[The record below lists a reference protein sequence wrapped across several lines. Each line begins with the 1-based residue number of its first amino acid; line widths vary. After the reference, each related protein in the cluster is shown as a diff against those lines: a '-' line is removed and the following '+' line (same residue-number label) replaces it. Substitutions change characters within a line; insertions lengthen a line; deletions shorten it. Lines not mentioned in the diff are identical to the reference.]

1 MEGLTA
7 QIALDGAAFAFD
19 RLYSYIIP
27 PELQRE
33 AAAGMRVTVPF
44 GKGNLKKQ
52 GMIFRIEA
60 AELKGLKSILS
71 LTDKAPVLS
80 GEMLALCEYM
90 RENYFCTYYE
100 AVRAALPAGLCFKL
114 TSFYSANEEFSLFS
128 SLNGTE
134 KEIFD
139 YLKAKGEKDSESLKR
154 KFGVT
159 GEFLDCLSEKQAL
172 ILSREPKRRIN
183 DANEKWVRLA
193 VAYDELDSLKLTKR
207 QREIAELV
215 SGTDGISV
223 KEIRYFTGVSQSV
236 IDGLISREL
245 LISFEKRV
253 FRTEGKNIAV
263 ADNPEITLTD
273 EQQAAFD
280 GLISKYNE
288 QNGNISLLYGITG
301 SGKTQVFLKLVD
313 EVSAKGRGVIVMVP
327 EIALTPQMLKIFTE
341 RYGDKVAVFHS
352 AMSQGARLDEWER
365 VKSGKALIALGTRS
379 AVFAP
384 FENLGLIIID
394 EEQEHTYKSEQSP
407 RFHARELAVFRTR
420 YNKGLLCLASATPS
434 VESFTAAKQGKY
446 SLFKLTSRF
455 GGAVLPKVE
464 TVDMKKEILGGN
476 SSPVSRRLYEA
487 VNETLDNKKQVILL
501 LNRRGH
507 NTYISCPGC
516 GYVMTCPNCSIS
528 LTYHSANHRLMCHY
542 CGYSASAD
550 TKCPQCGNEHMKFL
564 GAGTQRLE
572 EEIKKLFPKA
582 RVLRVDADSTL
593 ARESYSE
600 YLNAFAAGEYDILLG
615 TQMVAKGLDF
625 PNVTLVGVLGADSA
639 AFSEDYKSFE
649 RTFSLLTQVVGRA
662 GRGESKGLAIVQS
675 INPDS
680 ELIGLAARQDYEGFY
695 ESEIMTRKLM
705 IYPPYCDICV
715 VQARAG
721 ERKNAE
727 TAINGI
733 FGKIKK
739 ILKCEYADVKL
750 IILGPAPAAV
760 PVVNGK
766 YRYRMIIKCKN
777 GKRFREMLR
786 TALEI
791 KRLPDTAVIADIN
804 PDTVI

>member
-1 MEGLTA
+1 MTGAVA
-7 QIALDGAAFAFD
+7 QVALDGAAFAFD

-27 PELQRE
+27 PELQSK

-52 GMIFRIEA
+52 GMIFRIA
-60 AELKGLKSILS
+60 SAELKGLKAIYS
-71 LTDKAPVLS
+71 LTDKSPVLN
-80 GEMLALCEYM
+80 GEMLCLCEYM
-90 RENYFCTYYE
+90 RENCFCTYYE
-100 AVRAALPAGLCFKL
+100 AVRAALPMGMSFKL
-114 TSFYSANEEFSLFS
+114 TSYYSANEEFSS
-128 SLNGTE
+128 MSLLDGTE
-134 KEIFD
+134 REIFE
-139 YLKAKGEKDSESLKR
+139 YLKAKGEKDLDSLKR

-159 GEFLDCLSEKQAL
+159 AELLDGLCEKQAL
-172 ILSREPKRRIN
+172 ILSREPKRKVN

-193 VAYDELDSLKLTKR
+193 FSYDELVNLKLTKR
-207 QREIAELV
+207 QREVCELV

-223 KEIRYFTGVSQSV
+223 KEIKYFTGVSQSV

-245 LISFEKRV
+245 LICFEKRV
-253 FRTEGKNIAV
+253 FRTDRKMQTSLKNT
-263 ADNPEITLTD
+263 EITLTD

-288 QNGNISLLYGITG
+288 QSGNISLLYGITG
-301 SGKTQVFLKLVD
+301 SGKTQVFLRLAD
-313 EVSAKGRGVIVMVP
+313 EVSAEGRGVIVMVP

-365 VKSGKALIALGTRS
+365 VRSGKALIALGTRS

-384 FENLGLIIID
+384 FADLGLIIID

-407 RFHARELAVFRTR
+407 RFHARELAAFRTR

-446 SLFKLTSRF
+446 SLFKLSNRY

-464 TVDMKKEILGGN
+464 TVDMKKEILSGN

-507 NTYISCPGC
+507 NTYISCPNC

-528 LTYHSANHRLMCHY
+528 LTYHSANHRMMCHY
-542 CGYSASAD
+542 CGYSVSAD
-550 TKCPQCGNEHMKFL
+550 TKCPECGNSHMKFL
-564 GAGTQRLE
+564 GAGTQKLE
-572 EEIKKLFPKA
+572 EEIKNLFPKA

-600 YLNAFAAGEYDILLG
+600 YLTAFANGEYDILLG

-639 AFSEDYKSFE
+639 AFSEDFRSFE

-662 GRGESKGLAIVQS
+662 GRGESAGLAIVQS

-680 ELIGLAARQDYEGFY
+680 ELIGLAAKQDYEGFY

-705 IYPPYCDICV
+705 IYPPYCDICIV
-715 VQARAG
+715 GARSG

-727 TAINGI
+727 TAVNGI
-733 FGKIKK
+733 FSNIKEM
-739 ILKCEYADVKL
+739 LKDEYADVKL
-750 IILGPAPAAV
+750 IILGPAPASV
-760 PVVNGK
+760 PIVNGK

-777 GKRFREMLR
+777 NKRFREMLR

>member
-1 MEGLTA
+1 MTGAVA
-7 QIALDGAAFAFD
+7 QVALDGAAFAFD

-27 PELQRE
+27 PELQSK

-52 GMIFRIEA
+52 GMIFRIVS
-60 AELKGLKSILS
+60 AELKGLKAIYS
-71 LTDKAPVLS
+71 LTDKSPVLN
-80 GEMLALCEYM
+80 GEMLCLCEYM
-90 RENYFCTYYE
+90 RENCFCTYYE
-100 AVRAALPAGLCFKL
+100 AVRAALPMGMSFKL
-114 TSFYSANEEFSLFS
+114 ISYYSANEEFSS
-128 SLNGTE
+128 MSLLDGTE
-134 KEIFD
+134 REIFE
-139 YLKAKGEKDSESLKR
+139 YLKAKGEKDLDSLKR

-159 GEFLDCLSEKQAL
+159 AELLDGLCEKQAL
-172 ILSREPKRRIN
+172 ILSREPKRKIN

-193 VAYDELDSLKLTKR
+193 FSYDELVNLKLTKR
-207 QREIAELV
+207 QREVCELV

-223 KEIRYFTGVSQSV
+223 KEIKYFTGVSQSV

-245 LISFEKRV
+245 LICFEKRV
-253 FRTEGKNIAV
+253 FRTDRKMQTALKNT
-263 ADNPEITLTD
+263 EITLTD

-288 QNGNISLLYGITG
+288 QSGNISLLYGITG
-301 SGKTQVFLKLVD
+301 SGKTQVFLRLAD
-313 EVSAKGRGVIVMVP
+313 EVSAEGRGVIVMVP

-365 VKSGKALIALGTRS
+365 VRSGKALIALGTRS

-384 FENLGLIIID
+384 FADLGLIIID

-407 RFHARELAVFRTR
+407 RFHARELAAFRTR

-446 SLFKLTSRF
+446 SLFKLTNRY

-507 NTYISCPGC
+507 NTYISCPNC

-528 LTYHSANHRLMCHY
+528 LTYHSANHRMMCHY
-542 CGYSASAD
+542 CGYSVSAD
-550 TKCPQCGNEHMKFL
+550 TKCPECGNSHMKFL
-564 GAGTQRLE
+564 GAGTQKLE
-572 EEIKKLFPKA
+572 EEIKNLFPKA

-600 YLNAFAAGEYDILLG
+600 YLTAFANGEYDILLG

-639 AFSEDYKSFE
+639 AFSEDFRSFE

-662 GRGESKGLAIVQS
+662 GRGESAGLAIVQS

-680 ELIGLAARQDYEGFY
+680 ELIGLAAKQDYEGFY

-727 TAINGI
+727 TAVNGI
-733 FGKIKK
+733 FSNIKEM
-739 ILKCEYADVKL
+739 LKDEYADVKL
-750 IILGPAPAAV
+750 IILGPAPASV
-760 PVVNGK
+760 PIVNGK

-777 GKRFREMLR
+777 NKRFREMLR

>member
-7 QIALDGAAFAFD
+7 QIALDGATFAFD
-19 RLYSYIIP
+19 RLYTYIIP
-27 PELQRE
+27 PEFHER
-33 AAAGMRVTVPF
+33 AAPGMRVTVPF
-44 GKGNLKKQ
+44 GKGNVKKQ
-52 GMIFRIEA
+52 GMIFSLET
-60 AELKGLKSILS
+60 AELKGLKPILS
-71 LTDKAPVLS
+71 LTDKSPVLS
-80 GEMLALCEYM
+80 SEMLALCEYM
-90 RENYFCTYYE
+90 RENCFCTYYE
-100 AVRAALPAGLCFKL
+100 AVHAALPTGLSFKL
-114 TSFYSANEEFSLFS
+114 ISFYSANEEFSLLS
-128 SLNGTE
+128 SLNSTE
-134 KEIFD
+134 KEILD
-139 YLKAKGEKDSESLKR
+139 YLKIKGEKDSGSLKR

-159 GEFLDCLSEKQAL
+159 DDFLLSMSERQVL
-172 ILSREPKRRIN
+172 VLSREPKRRIN

-193 VAYDELDSLKLTKR
+193 VPFDELESLKLTKR

-223 KEIRYFTGVSQSV
+223 KEIKYFTGVSQSV
-236 IDGLISREL
+236 IDGLINRYV
-245 LISFEKRV
+245 LISYEKRV
-253 FRTEGKNIAV
+253 FRTVGENKGVTDSTEIA
-263 ADNPEITLTD
+263 LTD

-280 GLISKYNE
+280 GLVSKYNE

-301 SGKTQVFLKLVD
+301 SGKTKVFLKLVD

-327 EIALTPQMLKIFTE
+327 EIALTPQMLRIFTE
-341 RYGDKVAVFHS
+341 RYGNKVAVFHS

-365 VKSGKALIALGTRS
+365 VRSGKALIALGTRS

-384 FENLGLIIID
+384 FSNLGLIIID
-394 EEQEHTYKSEQSP
+394 EEQEHTYKSEQPP
-407 RFHARELAVFRTR
+407 RFHARELAAFRTK

-434 VESFTAAKQGKY
+434 VESFTAAIKGKY
-446 SLFKLTSRF
+446 SLFKLTKRY
-455 GGAVLPKVE
+455 GGAVLPEVE

-507 NTYISCPGC
+507 NTYISCPDC

-550 TKCPQCGNEHMKFL
+550 TKCPECGNEHMKFL

-582 RVLRVDADSTL
+582 KVLRVDADSTL

-639 AFSEDYKSFE
+639 AFSEDFRSFE

-680 ELIGLAARQDYEGFY
+680 ELIELAAKQDYEGFY
-695 ESEIMTRKLM
+695 ESEIMTRKVM

-715 VQARAG
+715 VLARSG

-727 TAINGI
+727 RAINGI
-733 FGKIKK
+733 FGKIKEM
-739 ILKCEYADVKL
+739 LNDEYADVKL
-750 IILGPAPAAV
+750 IILGPSPASV

-777 GKRFREMLR
+777 SKRFREMLR
-786 TALEI
+786 CSLNI

>member
-1 MEGLTA
+1 MTGPVA

-27 PELQRE
+27 PELQGK
-33 AAAGMRVTVPF
+33 ANVGMRVTVPF

-60 AELKGLKSILS
+60 AELKGLKAIFSV
-71 LTDKAPVLS
+71 TDKSPVLS

-90 RENYFCTYYE
+90 RDNYFCTYYE

-139 YLKAKGEKDSESLKR
+139 YLKAKGEKDSDSIKR
-154 KFGVT
+154 KFGVSS
-159 GEFLDCLSEKQAL
+159 EALDSLAEKQAL

-183 DANEKWVRLA
+183 DANEKWVRSA
-193 VAYDELDSLKLTKR
+193 VPYDELDGLKLTPR
-207 QREIAELV
+207 QRETAELV

-223 KEIRYFTGVSQSV
+223 KEVRYFTGVSQSV
-236 IDGLISREL
+236 IDGLISREVL
-245 LISFEKRV
+245 VSFEKRI
-253 FRTEGKNIAV
+253 FRTERKGRTALN
-263 ADNPEITLTD
+263 NNEITLTD

-288 QNGNISLLYGITG
+288 QKGNISLLYGITG
-301 SGKTQVFLKLVD
+301 SGKTQVFLRLAD

-327 EIALTPQMLKIFTE
+327 EIALTPQMLRIFTE

-352 AMSQGARLDEWER
+352 AMSQGARMDEWER
-365 VKSGKALIALGTRS
+365 VRSGKALIALGTRS

-384 FENLGLIIID
+384 FADLGLIIID

-407 RFHARELAVFRTR
+407 RFHARELAAFRTR

-446 SLFKLTSRF
+446 SLFKLTNRY

-487 VNETLDNKKQVILL
+487 VNETLDNKKQAILL

-507 NTYISCPGC
+507 NTYISCPEC

-542 CGYSASAD
+542 CGYSAAAD

-564 GAGTQRLE
+564 GAGTQKLE

-600 YLNAFAAGEYDILLG
+600 YLNAFGAGEYDILLG

-639 AFSEDYKSFE
+639 AFSEDFRSFE

-715 VQARAG
+715 VSTRSG

-733 FGKIKK
+733 FGKIKEM
-739 ILKCEYADVKL
+739 LKGEYADVKL

-777 GKRFREMLR
+777 SKRFREMLR
-786 TALEI
+786 LALEI
-791 KRLPDTAVIADIN
+791 KRLPDTAVIADMN

>member
-7 QIALDGAAFAFD
+7 QIALDGATFAFD
-19 RLYSYIIP
+19 RLYTYIIP
-27 PELQRE
+27 PELQE
-33 AAAGMRVTVPF
+33 KANIGMRVTVPF
-44 GKGNLKKQ
+44 GRGNLKKQ
-52 GMIFRIEA
+52 GMIFGLKTD
-60 AELKGLKSILS
+60 ELKGLKSILS
-71 LTDKAPVLS
+71 ITDKSPVLS
-80 GEMLALCEYM
+80 PEMLALCEYM

-100 AVRAALPAGLCFKL
+100 AVHAALPAGMSFKL
-114 TSFYSANEEFSLFS
+114 ISFYSANEEFSLLS
-128 SLNGTE
+128 SLDGTE

-139 YLKAKGEKDSESLKR
+139 YLKAKGEKDSDSLKR
-154 KFGVT
+154 RFGVT
-159 GEFLDCLSEKQAL
+159 DELLASMSEKQAL
-172 ILSREPKRRIN
+172 ILSREPKRRVG

-193 VAYDELDSLKLTKR
+193 VPYDELDSLTLTKR

-215 SGTDGISV
+215 GGTDGISV
-223 KEIRYFTGVSQSV
+223 KEIKYFTGVSQSV
-236 IDGLISREL
+236 IDGLISREVL
-245 LISFEKRV
+245 LCFEKRV
-253 FRTEGKNIAV
+253 FRTGRGNKAV
-263 ADNPEITLTD
+263 TDNSEIVLTN
-273 EQQAAFD
+273 EQQYAFD

-288 QNGNISLLYGITG
+288 QKGNISLLYGITG

-327 EIALTPQMLKIFTE
+327 EIALTPQMLRIFTE
-341 RYGDKVAVFHS
+341 RYGDKIAVFHS
-352 AMSQGARLDEWER
+352 AMSQGARMDEWER
-365 VKSGKALIALGTRS
+365 VRSGKALIAIGTRS

-384 FENLGLIIID
+384 FKDLGLIIID

-407 RFHARELAVFRTR
+407 RFHARELAAFRTG

-446 SLFKLTSRF
+446 SLFKLTKRY

-464 TVDMKKEILGGN
+464 TVVIEILGGN
-476 SSPVSRRLYEA
+476 SSPVSRKLYEA

-507 NTYISCPGC
+507 NTYISCPEC

-550 TKCPQCGNEHMKFL
+550 TKCPECGNSHMKFL
-564 GAGTQRLE
+564 GAGTQKLE
-572 EEIKKLFPKA
+572 EDINKLFPKA
-582 RVLRVDADSTL
+582 RILRVDADSTL

-639 AFSEDYKSFE
+639 AFSEDFRSFE

-662 GRGESKGLAIVQS
+662 GRGENAGRAIVQS
-675 INPDS
+675 VNPDS
-680 ELIGLAARQDYEGFY
+680 ELIGLAAKQDYEGFY

-715 VQARAG
+715 VSARANV
-721 ERKNAE
+721 RQNAE
-727 TAINGI
+727 TAIKGI
-733 FGKIKK
+733 FGKIKEMIK
-739 ILKCEYADVKL
+739 GEYADVKL
-750 IILGPAPAAV
+750 IILGPAPAAI

-777 GKRFREMLR
+777 NKKFREMLR
-786 TALEI
+786 RALEI
-791 KRLPDTAVIADIN
+791 KPLPDTAVIADMN
-804 PDTVI
+804 PDNII

>member
-27 PELQRE
+27 PELQKE

-52 GMIFRIEA
+52 GMIFRIET
-60 AELKGLKSILS
+60 AELKGLKPIISLS
-71 LTDKAPVLS
+71 DKAPVLS

-100 AVRAALPAGLCFKL
+100 AVHAALPAGMSFKL
-114 TSFYSANEEFSLFS
+114 ISFYSANEEFSLFS
-128 SLNGTE
+128 SLDGTE
-134 KEIFD
+134 KQIFD
-139 YLKAKGEKDSESLKR
+139 YLKSKGEKDSDSLKR

-159 GEFLDCLSEKQAL
+159 DELLVGMADRQAL

-193 VAYDELDSLKLTKR
+193 VPYDELESLKLTPR
-207 QREIAELV
+207 QHEVCELV

-223 KEIRYFTGVSQSV
+223 KEIKYFMGVSQSV
-236 IDGLISREL
+236 IDALISREI
-245 LISFEKRV
+245 LISFEKRA
-253 FRTEGKNIAV
+253 FRTERKNIAV
-263 ADNPEITLTD
+263 TDNAEITLTE
-273 EQQAAFD
+273 EQQTAFE
-280 GLISKYNE
+280 GLISKYDE
-288 QNGNISLLYGITG
+288 KNGNIALLYGITG

-313 EVSAKGRGVIVMVP
+313 EVSANGRGVIVMVP
-327 EIALTPQMLKIFTE
+327 EIALTPQMLRIFTE

-352 AMSQGARLDEWER
+352 AMSQGARMDEWER
-365 VKSGKALIALGTRS
+365 VRSGKALIALGTRS

-384 FENLGLIIID
+384 FNNLGLIIID
-394 EEQEHTYKSEQSP
+394 EEQEHTYKSERSP
-407 RFHARELAVFRTR
+407 RFHARELAAFRTK

-434 VESFTAAKQGKY
+434 VESFTAALKGKY
-446 SLFKLTSRF
+446 SLFKLKNRY

-464 TVDMKKEILGGN
+464 TVDMKKEILSGN
-476 SSPVSRRLYEA
+476 SSPVSHRLYEA
-487 VNETLDNKKQVILL
+487 VNETLDNNKQAILL

-507 NTYISCPGC
+507 NTYISCPNC

-542 CGYSASAD
+542 CGYSAAVD
-550 TKCPQCGNEHMKFL
+550 TKCPECGNEHMKFL

-572 EEIKKLFPKA
+572 EEIKNLFPKA

-600 YLNAFAAGEYDILLG
+600 YLTAFAEGKYDVLLG

-639 AFSEDYKSFE
+639 AFSEDFRSFE

-662 GRGESKGLAIVQS
+662 GRGESKGLAIIQS
-675 INPDS
+675 VNPDS
-680 ELIGLAARQDYEGFY
+680 ELIGLAAKQDYEGFY

-715 VQARAG
+715 VSARANV
-721 ERKNAE
+721 RQNAE
-727 TAINGI
+727 AAIKGI
-733 FGKIKK
+733 FGKIKEM
-739 ILKCEYADVKL
+739 LKGEYADVKL
-750 IILGPAPAAV
+750 IILGPAPAAI

-777 GKRFREMLR
+777 SKRFREMLR
-786 TALEI
+786 RALEI
-791 KRLPDTAVIADIN
+791 KPLPDTAVIADMN
-804 PDTVI
+804 PDNII

>member
-27 PELQRE
+27 PELQKE

-44 GKGNLKKQ
+44 GKGNLKRQ
-52 GMIFRIEA
+52 GMIFRLEA
-60 AELKGLKSILS
+60 AELKGLKAILS
-71 LTDKAPVLS
+71 VTDKAPVLS
-80 GEMLALCEYM
+80 AEMLALCEYM

-100 AVRAALPAGLCFKL
+100 AIRAALPAGLSFKL
-114 TSFYSANEEFSLFS
+114 TSFYSANEEFSLLS

-159 GEFLDCLSEKQAL
+159 GELLACMAEKQAL
-172 ILSREPKRRIN
+172 ILSRGLRRRIN
-183 DANEKWVRLA
+183 DATEKWVKLA
-193 VAYDELDSLKLTKR
+193 VPCDELDSLKLTQR
-207 QREIAELV
+207 QREVAGLV
-215 SGTDGISV
+215 GGTDGISV

-236 IDGLISREL
+236 IDGLISRGVL
-245 LISFEKRV
+245 LSFEKRV
-253 FRTEGKNIAV
+253 FRTERNNKTV
-263 ADNPEITLTD
+263 TDNAEITLTD

-301 SGKTQVFLKLVD
+301 SGKTQVFLKLAD

-327 EIALTPQMLKIFTE
+327 EIALTPQMLRIFTE

-352 AMSQGARLDEWER
+352 AMSQGARMDEWER
-365 VKSGKALIALGTRS
+365 VRSGKALIALGTRS

-384 FENLGLIIID
+384 FDNLGLIIMD

-407 RFHARELAVFRTR
+407 RFHARELAAFRAR

-434 VESFTAAKQGKY
+434 VESFTAASKGKY
-446 SLFKLTSRF
+446 SLFRLTKRY

-464 TVDMKKEILGGN
+464 TVDMKKEILSGN

-487 VNETLDNKKQVILL
+487 VNETLDNKKQAILL

-507 NTYISCPGC
+507 NTYISCPEC

-542 CGYSASAD
+542 CGYSAAAD
-550 TKCPQCGNEHMKFL
+550 TKCPECGNSHMKFL
-564 GAGTQRLE
+564 GAGTQKLE

-600 YLNAFAAGEYDILLG
+600 YLTAFRAGEYDILLG

-625 PNVTLVGVLGADSA
+625 PNVTLAGVLGADSA
-639 AFSEDYKSFE
+639 AFSEDFRSFE

-675 INPDS
+675 VNPDS
-680 ELIGLAARQDYEGFY
+680 ELISLAAKQDYEGFY

-715 VQARAG
+715 VSARAG
-721 ERKNAE
+721 ERTNAE

-733 FGKIKK
+733 FGKIKEM
-739 ILKCEYADVKL
+739 LKGEYADVKL

-777 GKRFREMLR
+777 SKRFREMLR
-786 TALEI
+786 LALEI

>member
-7 QIALDGAAFAFD
+7 QIALDGATFAFD
-19 RLYSYIIP
+19 RLYTYIIP
-27 PELQRE
+27 PELQGR
-33 AAAGMRVTVPF
+33 AYPGMRVTVPF

-52 GMIFRIEA
+52 GMIFRLEA
-60 AELKGLKSILS
+60 AELKGLKAILS
-71 LTDKAPVLS
+71 VADNTPVLS

-100 AVRAALPAGLCFKL
+100 AVHAALPAGMSFKL

-128 SLNGTE
+128 SLDGTE
-134 KEIFD
+134 REIFE
-139 YLKAKGEKDSESLKR
+139 YLKTKGEKDADTLKR
-154 KFGVT
+154 RFGVT
-159 GEFLDCLSEKQAL
+159 DGLLVNLSEKQVL
-172 ILSREPKRRIN
+172 ILSREPKRRLG

-193 VAYDELDSLKLTKR
+193 VSFDELEDLTLTKR

-236 IDGLISREL
+236 IDGLISREV
-245 LISFEKRV
+245 LICFEKRV
-253 FRTEGKNIAV
+253 FRTERKSASVSKNA
-263 ADNPEITLTD
+263 EITLTA

-288 QNGNISLLYGITG
+288 QKGNVSLLYGITG

-341 RYGDKVAVFHS
+341 RYGDKIAVFHS
-352 AMSQGARLDEWER
+352 AMSQGARMDEWER
-365 VKSGKALIALGTRS
+365 VRSGRALIALGTRS
-379 AVFAP
+379 AIFAP

-407 RFHARELAVFRTR
+407 RFHARELAAFRTR

-434 VESFTAAKQGKY
+434 VESFTAASKGKY
-446 SLFKLTSRF
+446 SLYKLTKRY

-464 TVDMKKEILGGN
+464 TVDMKKEILSGN
-476 SSPVSRRLYEA
+476 SSPISRRLYEA

-507 NTYISCPGC
+507 NTYISCPNC

-550 TKCPQCGNEHMKFL
+550 TKCPECGNSHMKFL
-564 GAGTQRLE
+564 GAGTQKLE

-639 AFSEDYKSFE
+639 AFSEDFRSFE

-662 GRGESKGLAIVQS
+662 GRGENAGRAIVQS
-675 INPDS
+675 VNPDS
-680 ELIGLAARQDYEGFY
+680 EIIGLAAKQDYEGFY
-695 ESEIMTRKLM
+695 ESEIMTRRLM

-715 VQARAG
+715 VSARANA
-721 ERKNAE
+721 RQNAE
-727 TAINGI
+727 AAINGI
-733 FGKIKK
+733 FGKIKEMIK
-739 ILKCEYADVKL
+739 GEYADVKL
-750 IILGPAPAAV
+750 IILGPAPAAI

-777 GKRFREMLR
+777 NKKFREMLR
-786 TALEI
+786 RALEI
-791 KRLPDTAVIADIN
+791 KPLPDTAVIADMN
-804 PDTVI
+804 PDNII

>member
-1 MEGLTA
+1 MTGPVA
-7 QIALDGAAFAFD
+7 QVALDGAAFAFD

-27 PELQRE
+27 PELQE
-33 AAAGMRVTVPF
+33 KAAAGMRVTVPF

-60 AELKGLKSILS
+60 AELKGLKVLLS
-71 LTDKAPVLS
+71 VIDKKPVLS
-80 GEMLALCEYM
+80 TEMLLLCEYM
-90 RENYFCTYYE
+90 RENCFCTYYE
-100 AVRAALPAGLCFKL
+100 AIRAALPAGLSFKL
-114 TSFYSANEEFSLFS
+114 MSFYSANEEFSSLSLLS
-128 SLNGTE
+128 STE
-134 KEIFD
+134 REIFD
-139 YLKAKGEKDSESLKR
+139 YLKTKGEKDADSLKR
-154 KFGVT
+154 KFGAT
-159 GEFLDCLSEKQAL
+159 AELLDGLAEKQAL
-172 ILSREPKRRIN
+172 IVSREPKRKIN

-193 VAYDELDSLKLTKR
+193 VSYDELSNLKLTER
-207 QREIAELV
+207 QREVAELV

-223 KEIRYFTGVSQSV
+223 KEIKYFTGVSQSV
-236 IDGLISREL
+236 IDGLIKREVL
-245 LISFEKRV
+245 LTFEKRV
-253 FRTEGKNIAV
+253 FRTERKMQTALN
-263 ADNPEITLTD
+263 NTKITLTD

-280 GLISKYNE
+280 GLLSKYSG
-288 QNGNISLLYGITG
+288 QSGNISLLYGITG
-301 SGKTQVFLKLVD
+301 SGKTQVFLRLVD

-365 VKSGKALIALGTRS
+365 VRSGKALIALGTRS

-384 FENLGLIIID
+384 FADLGLIIMD

-407 RFHARELAVFRTR
+407 RFHARELAAFRTR

-455 GGAVLPKVE
+455 GGAVLPTVE

-476 SSPVSRRLYEA
+476 SSPVSRRLFEA

-507 NTYISCPGC
+507 NTYISCPEC

-542 CGYSASAD
+542 CGYSAAAD
-550 TKCPQCGNEHMKFL
+550 IKCPSCGNEHMKFL
-564 GAGTQRLE
+564 GAGTQKLE
-572 EEIKKLFPKA
+572 EEIKALFPKA

-600 YLNAFAAGEYDILLG
+600 YLTAFAAGEYDILLG

-639 AFSEDYKSFE
+639 AFSEDFRSFE

-662 GRGESKGLAIVQS
+662 GRGDSTGRAIIQS

-680 ELIGLAARQDYEGFY
+680 ELIELAARQDYEGFY
-695 ESEIMTRKLM
+695 ESEIMTRRLM

-715 VQARAG
+715 VSARAD

-727 TAINGI
+727 TAVNGI
-733 FGKIKK
+733 FGNIKEM
-739 ILKCEYADVKL
+739 LKGEYADVKL
-750 IILGPAPAAV
+750 IILGPAPASV

-777 GKRFREMLR
+777 GKRFREMLKK
-786 TALEI
+786 ALEI
-791 KRLPDTAVIADIN
+791 KRLPDTAVIADMN
-804 PDTVI
+804 PDTII

>member
-7 QIALDGAAFAFD
+7 QIALDGATFAFD
-19 RLYSYIIP
+19 RLYTYIIP
-27 PELQRE
+27 PELQGR
-33 AAAGMRVTVPF
+33 AYPGMRVTVPF

-52 GMIFRIEA
+52 GMIFRLEE
-60 AELKGLKSILS
+60 AELKGLKAILS
-71 LTDKAPVLS
+71 VADNAPVLS

-100 AVRAALPAGLCFKL
+100 AIHAALPAGLSFKL
-114 TSFYSANEEFSLFS
+114 TSFYSANEEFSLLS
-128 SLNGTE
+128 SLGGTE

-139 YLKAKGEKDSESLKR
+139 YLKSKGEKDADSLRR

-159 GEFLDCLSEKQAL
+159 GELLDSLAEKQAL
-172 ILSREPKRRIN
+172 ILSREPKRKIN

-193 VAYDELDSLKLTKR
+193 VPYDELEGLKLTQR
-207 QREIAELV
+207 QREVAGLV

-223 KEIRYFTGVSQSV
+223 KEIKYFTGVSQSV

-253 FRTEGKNIAV
+253 FRTEKKSIAV
-263 ADNPEITLTD
+263 AENAEITLTD
-273 EQQAAFD
+273 QQQTAFD

-301 SGKTQVFLKLVD
+301 SGKTQVFLKLAD

-327 EIALTPQMLKIFTE
+327 EIALTPQMLRIFTE

-352 AMSQGARLDEWER
+352 AMSQGARMDEWER
-365 VKSGKALIALGTRS
+365 VRSGKALIALGTRS

-384 FENLGLIIID
+384 FNNLGLIIID

-407 RFHARELAVFRTR
+407 RFHARELAAFRTKF
-420 YNKGLLCLASATPS
+420 NKGLLCLASATPS

-446 SLFKLTSRF
+446 SLFRLTKRY

-464 TVDMKKEILGGN
+464 TVDMKKEILSGN

-507 NTYISCPGC
+507 NTYISCPNC

-550 TKCPQCGNEHMKFL
+550 TKCPECGNEHMKFL

-572 EEIKKLFPKA
+572 EEIKNLFPKA

-639 AFSEDYKSFE
+639 AFSEDFRSFE

-662 GRGESKGLAIVQS
+662 GRGENAGLAIVQS
-675 INPDS
+675 VNPDS
-680 ELIGLAARQDYEGFY
+680 ELIGLAAKQDYEGFY

-715 VQARAG
+715 VSARADI
-721 ERKNAE
+721 RRNAE

-733 FGKIKK
+733 FCKIKEM
-739 ILKCEYADVKL
+739 LKGEYADVKL

-777 GKRFREMLR
+777 SKRFREMLR

-791 KRLPDTAVIADIN
+791 KRLPDTAVIADMN
-804 PDTVI
+804 PDNII

>member
-7 QIALDGAAFAFD
+7 QIALDGATFAFD
-19 RLYSYIIP
+19 RLYTYIIP
-27 PELQRE
+27 PELQE
-33 AAAGMRVTVPF
+33 KANIGMRVTVPF
-44 GKGNLKKQ
+44 GRGNLKKQ
-52 GMIFRIEA
+52 GMIFGLKTD
-60 AELKGLKSILS
+60 ELKGLKSILS
-71 LTDKAPVLS
+71 ITDKSPVLS
-80 GEMLALCEYM
+80 PEMLALCEYM

-100 AVRAALPAGLCFKL
+100 AVHAALPAGMSFKL
-114 TSFYSANEEFSLFS
+114 ISFYSANEEFSLLS
-128 SLNGTE
+128 SLDGTE
-134 KEIFD
+134 KEVFD
-139 YLKAKGEKDSESLKR
+139 YLKAKGEKDSDSLKR

-159 GEFLDCLSEKQAL
+159 DELLASMSEKQAL
-172 ILSREPKRRIN
+172 ILSREPKRRLG

-193 VAYDELDSLKLTKR
+193 VPYDELDSLTLTKR

-223 KEIRYFTGVSQSV
+223 KEIKYFTGVSQSV
-236 IDGLISREL
+236 IDGLISREV
-245 LISFEKRV
+245 LICFEKRV
-253 FRTEGKNIAV
+253 FRTGRGNKAV
-263 ADNPEITLTD
+263 TDNSEIVLTN
-273 EQQAAFD
+273 EQQYAFD

-288 QNGNISLLYGITG
+288 QKGNISLLYGITG

-327 EIALTPQMLKIFTE
+327 EIALTPQMLRIFTE
-341 RYGDKVAVFHS
+341 RYGDKIAVFHS
-352 AMSQGARLDEWER
+352 AMSQGARMDEWER
-365 VKSGKALIALGTRS
+365 VRSGKALIALGTRS

-384 FENLGLIIID
+384 FKDLGLIIID

-407 RFHARELAVFRTR
+407 RFHARELAAFRTG

-446 SLFKLTSRF
+446 SLFKLTKRY

-476 SSPVSRRLYEA
+476 SSPVSRKLYEA

-507 NTYISCPGC
+507 NTYISCPEC

-550 TKCPQCGNEHMKFL
+550 TKCPECGNSHMKFL
-564 GAGTQRLE
+564 GAGTQKLE
-572 EEIKKLFPKA
+572 EEINKLFPKA
-582 RVLRVDADSTL
+582 RILRVDADSTL

-639 AFSEDYKSFE
+639 AFSEDFRSFE

-662 GRGESKGLAIVQS
+662 GRGENAGRAIVQS
-675 INPDS
+675 VNPDS
-680 ELIGLAARQDYEGFY
+680 ELIGLAAKQDYEGFY

-715 VQARAG
+715 VSARANV
-721 ERKNAE
+721 RQNAE

-733 FGKIKK
+733 FGKIKEMIK
-739 ILKCEYADVKL
+739 GEYADVKL
-750 IILGPAPAAV
+750 IILGPAPAAI

-777 GKRFREMLR
+777 NKKFREMLR
-786 TALEI
+786 RALEI
-791 KRLPDTAVIADIN
+791 KPLPDTAVIADMN
-804 PDTVI
+804 PDNII

>member
-1 MEGLTA
+1 MTGPVA

-60 AELKGLKSILS
+60 AELKGLKAVLS

-80 GEMLALCEYM
+80 GEILALCEYM
-90 RENYFCTYYE
+90 RDNYFCTYYE

-114 TSFYSANEEFSLFS
+114 TSFYSANEEFS
-128 SLNGTE
+128 SLNLLDGTE
-134 KEIFD
+134 REIFD
-139 YLKAKGEKDSESLKR
+139 YLKVKGEKDSDSIKR

-159 GEFLDCLSEKQAL
+159 GELLDSLAEKQAL

-183 DANEKWVRLA
+183 DANEKWVRLS
-193 VAYDELDSLKLTKR
+193 VSCDELDSLKLTKR

-215 SGTDGISV
+215 GGTDGISV
-223 KEIRYFTGVSQSV
+223 KEIRYFTGASQSV
-236 IDGLISREL
+236 IDVLISREV

-253 FRTEGKNIAV
+253 FRTEGKNKAV
-263 ADNPEITLTD
+263 TDNTEITLTD

-288 QNGNISLLYGITG
+288 QSGNISLLYGITG
-301 SGKTQVFLKLVD
+301 SGKTQVFLRLAD

-327 EIALTPQMLKIFTE
+327 EIALTPQMLRIFTE

-365 VKSGKALIALGTRS
+365 VRSGKALIALGTRS

-384 FENLGLIIID
+384 FADLGLIIID

-407 RFHARELAVFRTR
+407 RFHASQLAAFRVR

-446 SLFKLTSRF
+446 SLFKLTKRY

-507 NTYISCPGC
+507 NTYISCPEC

-528 LTYHSANHRLMCHY
+528 LTYHSANHRMMCHY
-542 CGYSASAD
+542 CGYSAAAD
-550 TKCPQCGNEHMKFL
+550 TKCPECGNEHMKFL
-564 GAGTQRLE
+564 GAGTQKLE
-572 EEIKKLFPKA
+572 EEIKKLFPSA

-593 ARESYSE
+593 ARESCSE
-600 YLNAFAAGEYDILLG
+600 YLTAFAAGEYDILLG

-639 AFSEDYKSFE
+639 AFSEDFRSFE

-675 INPDS
+675 VNPDS
-680 ELIGLAARQDYEGFY
+680 ELIELAAKQDYEGFY

-715 VQARAG
+715 VSTRAG

-733 FGKIKK
+733 FGKIKEM
-739 ILKCEYADVKL
+739 LKGEYTDVKL

-760 PVVNGK
+760 PVVNSK
-766 YRYRMIIKCKN
+766 YRYRMIIKCRN
-777 GKRFREMLR
+777 SKRFREMLR
-786 TALEI
+786 RALEI
-791 KRLPDTAVIADIN
+791 KRLPDTAVIADMN

>member
-7 QIALDGAAFAFD
+7 QIALDGATFAFD
-19 RLYSYIIP
+19 RLYTYIIP

-33 AAAGMRVTVPF
+33 ACAGKRVIVPF

-52 GMIFRIEA
+52 GMIFSLET
-60 AELKGLKSILS
+60 AELKGLKPILS
-71 LTDKAPVLS
+71 LTDKSPVLS
-80 GEMLALCEYM
+80 SEMLALCEYM
-90 RENYFCTYYE
+90 RENCFCTYYE
-100 AVRAALPAGLCFKL
+100 AVHAALPTGLSFKL
-114 TSFYSANEEFSLFS
+114 ISFYSANEEFSLLS
-128 SLNGTE
+128 SLNSTE
-134 KEIFD
+134 KEIFQ
-139 YLKAKGEKDSESLKR
+139 YLKAKGEKDSGSLKR

-159 GEFLDCLSEKQAL
+159 DDFLLSMSERQVL
-172 ILSREPKRRIN
+172 VLSREPKRRIN

-193 VAYDELDSLKLTKR
+193 VPFDELESLKLTKR

-223 KEIRYFTGVSQSV
+223 KEIKYFTGVSQPV
-236 IDGLISREL
+236 IDGLINRYV
-245 LISFEKRV
+245 LISYEKRV
-253 FRTEGKNIAV
+253 FRTVGENKGVTDSTEIA
-263 ADNPEITLTD
+263 LTD

-280 GLISKYNE
+280 GLVSKYNE

-301 SGKTQVFLKLVD
+301 SGKTKVFLKLVD

-327 EIALTPQMLKIFTE
+327 EIALTPQMLRIFTE

-365 VKSGKALIALGTRS
+365 VRSGKALIALGTRS

-384 FENLGLIIID
+384 FSNLGLIIID
-394 EEQEHTYKSEQSP
+394 EEQEHTYKSEQPP
-407 RFHARELAVFRTR
+407 RFHARELAAFRTK

-434 VESFTAAKQGKY
+434 VESFTAAIKGKY
-446 SLFKLTSRF
+446 SLFKLTKRY

-464 TVDMKKEILGGN
+464 TVDMKKEILSGN

-507 NTYISCPGC
+507 NTYISCPDC

-550 TKCPQCGNEHMKFL
+550 TKCPECGNEHMKFL

-582 RVLRVDADSTL
+582 KVLRVDADSTL

-639 AFSEDYKSFE
+639 AFSEDFRSFE

-680 ELIGLAARQDYEGFY
+680 ELIELAAKQDYEGFY
-695 ESEIMTRKLM
+695 ESEIMTRKVM

-715 VQARAG
+715 VLARSG

-727 TAINGI
+727 RAINGI
-733 FGKIKK
+733 FGKIKEM
-739 ILKCEYADVKL
+739 LNGEYADVKL
-750 IILGPAPAAV
+750 IILGPSPASV

-777 GKRFREMLR
+777 SKRFREMLR
-786 TALEI
+786 CSLNI
-791 KRLPDTAVIADIN
+791 KHPINTTVIADMN
-804 PDTVI
+804 PDSIG

>member
-1 MEGLTA
+1 MTGPVA
-7 QIALDGAAFAFD
+7 QVALDGAAFAFD

-27 PELQRE
+27 PELQE
-33 AAAGMRVTVPF
+33 KAAAGMRVTVPF

-60 AELKGLKSILS
+60 AELKGLKVLLS
-71 LTDKAPVLS
+71 VIDKKPVLS
-80 GEMLALCEYM
+80 TEMLLLCEYM
-90 RENYFCTYYE
+90 RENCFCTYYE
-100 AVRAALPAGLCFKL
+100 AIRAALPAGLSFKL
-114 TSFYSANEEFSLFS
+114 MSFYSANEEFSSLALLS
-128 SLNGTE
+128 STE
-134 KEIFD
+134 REIFD
-139 YLKAKGEKDSESLKR
+139 YLKAKGEKDADSLKR
-154 KFGVT
+154 KFGAT
-159 GEFLDCLSEKQAL
+159 AELLDGLAEKQAL
-172 ILSREPKRRIN
+172 IVSREPKRKIN

-193 VAYDELDSLKLTKR
+193 VSYDELSNLKLTER
-207 QREIAELV
+207 QREVAELV

-223 KEIRYFTGVSQSV
+223 KEIKYFTGVSQSV
-236 IDGLISREL
+236 IDGLIKREVL
-245 LISFEKRV
+245 LTFEKRV
-253 FRTEGKNIAV
+253 FRTERKMQTALNNAK
-263 ADNPEITLTD
+263 ITLTD

-280 GLISKYNE
+280 GLISKYNG
-288 QNGNISLLYGITG
+288 QSGNVSLLYGITG
-301 SGKTQVFLKLVD
+301 SGKTQVFLRLVD

-365 VKSGKALIALGTRS
+365 VRSGKALIALGTRS

-384 FENLGLIIID
+384 FAYLGLIIMD

-407 RFHARELAVFRTR
+407 RFHARELAAFRNR

-455 GGAVLPKVE
+455 GGAVLPTVE

-476 SSPVSRRLYEA
+476 SSPVSRRLFEA

-507 NTYISCPGC
+507 NTYISCPEC

-542 CGYSASAD
+542 CGYSAAAD
-550 TKCPQCGNEHMKFL
+550 IKCPSCGNEHMKFL
-564 GAGTQRLE
+564 GAGTQKLE
-572 EEIKKLFPKA
+572 EEIKALFPKA

-600 YLNAFAAGEYDILLG
+600 YLTAFAAGEYDILLG

-639 AFSEDYKSFE
+639 AFSEDFRSFE

-662 GRGESKGLAIVQS
+662 GRGDSTGRAIIQS

-680 ELIGLAARQDYEGFY
+680 ELIELAARQDYEGFY
-695 ESEIMTRKLM
+695 ESEIMTRRLM

-715 VQARAG
+715 VSARAD

-727 TAINGI
+727 TAVNGI
-733 FGKIKK
+733 FGNIKEM
-739 ILKCEYADVKL
+739 LKGEYADVKL
-750 IILGPAPAAV
+750 IILGPAPASV

-777 GKRFREMLR
+777 GKRFREMLKK
-786 TALEI
+786 ALEI
-791 KRLPDTAVIADIN
+791 KRLPDTAVIADMN
-804 PDTVI
+804 PDTII